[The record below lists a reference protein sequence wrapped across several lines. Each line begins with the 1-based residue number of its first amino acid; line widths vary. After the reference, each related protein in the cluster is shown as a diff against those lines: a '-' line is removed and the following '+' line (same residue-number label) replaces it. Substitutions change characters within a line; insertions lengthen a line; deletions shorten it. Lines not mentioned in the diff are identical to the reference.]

1 MKYTLNATAKK
12 LSILLA
18 EDYQPFRDDLRDIL
32 ELYFNEVHCASDGRE
47 ALEMYRGYLK
57 KNNRPYDLLISDIE
71 MPYINGIKLVK
82 EIRNITQNQEIVV
95 ISAYSHSTYLIEF
108 INIGITQYILKPF
121 RSEQLFDT
129 LRLVC
134 DNIEKKFKKTTQ
146 ENIIEIDSIRAWD
159 RDRKIL
165 MCEESVVS
173 LSKHCSILL
182 EILMQYQ
189 NRLCPNQ
196 AIVDSF
202 IKNNISIEAPNIRH
216 HVLKLRK
223 ELPNTSIE
231 NVYSEGYILTLA

>member
-32 ELYFNEVHCASDGRE
+32 ELYFNEVHCASDGKE
-47 ALEMYRGYLK
+47 ALEMYKSYLK
-57 KNNRPYDLLISDIE
+57 KNHRPYDLLISDIE

-95 ISAYSHSTYLIEF
+95 ISAYSHSEYLIEF

-134 DNIEKKFKKTTQ
+134 DNIEQKFKPTSQ
-146 ENIIEIDSIRAWD
+146 NNLIELGDSRIWD
-159 RDRKIL
+159 SDRKIL
-165 MCEESVVS
+165 LCENNVIS
-173 LSKHCSILL
+173 LSKHCTVLLDILL
-182 EILMQYQ
+182 QYQ
-189 NRLCPNQ
+189 NRICPNI
-196 AIVDSF
+196 AILQGF
-202 IKNNISIEAPNIRH
+202 EQHNIVVEPQNIRH

-223 ELPNTSIE
+223 ELPDTSIKSA
-231 NVYSEGYILTLA
+231 YSEGYIITLP